1 MSPQAVRPLALTAM
15 VGGALYVIAG
25 FVQLTSPEQSAP
37 FSRMSDYLIEA
48 VLALSLLLTLAGFV
62 ALHLL
67 LRAGG
72 YRGLRGSTGFR
83 AAVLGQGAMLASTVA
98 SLIAGAAAL
107 GFLYFAGTLVLLVGL
122 ALLSVATHR
131 AALLPGWSPYLVG
144 ALAVGVLGGFGMVV
158 VGVVW
163 ITLGYVLRSLR
174 GGGAGP
180 SLARCVT
187 IQEFDFH
194 ELRLIRVGRRAS
206 AQRPGPLT
214 EADPLLPLSSGK
226 SPRLPCALP
235 P

>member
-25 FVQLTSPEQSAP
+25 LVQLTSPEQSAP

-48 VLALSLLLTLAGFV
+48 VLAFSLLLTLAGFV

-174 GGGAGP
+174 GGGRPVPRA
-180 SLARCVT
+180 
-187 IQEFDFH
+187 
-194 ELRLIRVGRRAS
+194 LRNY
-206 AQRPGPLT
+206 
-214 EADPLLPLSSGK
+214 
-226 SPRLPCALP
+226 
-235 P
+235 